1 MTGEPLLK
9 VVIAGGGVAALEAVL
24 ALRDLA
30 GERVSLTLIAPN
42 AEFSYRPMTVRE
54 PFAYAQA
61 SSYPLAD
68 IVAAVG
74 AELIAGEFGW
84 VDTEARIA
92 HLASGGEVAYDALLL
107 ALGARVKE
115 PFAHVLTIDDRSLD
129 DLFHGVVQ
137 DVEQGYVHSIA
148 FVAPARMAWPLPLY
162 ELALMTAARAYDM
175 NVRAKLTVVTP
186 EQAPL
191 AIFGEQASDAMARL
205 LAEAGVETITS
216 VQAQVPEP
224 GEVLLRPGSQTL
236 HADRIVAL
244 PELFGPAVRGLPA
257 GVHGFIPVDRHGQ
270 VRGAQR
276 VWAAG
281 DATDFAVK
289 HGGVAAQQADAAAE
303 SIAALAG
310 APLTPAPFHPEIRGM
325 LLTGRKPRYLRAR
338 ISGSQG
344 FDSEMT
350 DEPTW
355 QPVAKISARYLA
367 PYLEAAG
374 GRVR

>member
-1 MTGEPLLK
+1 MTDEARFK
-9 VVIAGGGVAALEAVL
+9 VVIAGGGVAAVEAGL

-30 GERVSLTLIAPN
+30 GERVSLTLLAPN
-42 AEFSYRPMTVRE
+42 ADFSYRPMAVRE
-54 PFAYAQA
+54 PFAFAPA
-61 SSYPLAD
+61 SRYPLAD
-68 IVAAVG
+68 VAAAVG

-84 VDTEARIA
+84 VDTKARIA
-92 HLASGGEVAYDALLL
+92 HTASGLEVAYDALLL
-107 ALGARVKE
+107 ALGARIKE
-115 PFAHVLTIDDRSLD
+115 PFAHVVTIDDRSLD
-129 DLFHGVVQ
+129 DLLHGVVQ
-137 DVEQGYVHSIA
+137 DVEQGYVHSLA
-148 FVAPARMAWPLPLY
+148 FVAPARIAWPLPLY
-162 ELALMTAARAYDM
+162 ELALMAAARAYDM
-175 NVRAKLTVVTP
+175 NVRVKLTIVTS

-191 AIFGEQASDAMARL
+191 AIFGEQASGAMAAL

-216 VQAQVPEP
+216 IQAQVPEP
-224 GEVLLRPGSQTL
+224 GAVLLRPGSQTL

-257 GVHGFIPVDRHGQ
+257 GEHGFIPVDRHAQ

-355 QPVAKISARYLA
+355 EPVAKISARYLA
-367 PYLEAAG
+367 PYLESLDG
-374 GRVR
+374 